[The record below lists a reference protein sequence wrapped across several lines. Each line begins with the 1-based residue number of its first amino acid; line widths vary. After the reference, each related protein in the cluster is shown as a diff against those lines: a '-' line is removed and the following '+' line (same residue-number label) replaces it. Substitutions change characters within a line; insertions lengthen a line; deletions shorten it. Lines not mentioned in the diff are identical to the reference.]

1 MFTNNYL
8 LMRKALFES
17 GGASQQFV
25 GTFYDASGNPQN
37 AYVCA
42 LASADIGYWMKYA
55 RCQAI
60 AGQNPSDIYPV
71 NSTYAGVYFGS
82 GSKTATKEDF
92 ALHEPI
98 TSGLEITNTNALVW
112 NNDENGNFS
121 VYSDYVLRN
130 TTDHDIVIREIGIF
144 TPVANGTPR
153 IDIATKVNHFL
164 MEHTVL
170 DDPIVIPSNESRLVS
185 YTVRF
190 NQSEV

>member
-8 LMRKALFES
+8 LMRKSLFEC
-17 GGASQQFV
+17 GGNTSQSA
-25 GTFYDASGNPQN
+25 GNFYDASGNIKIS
-37 AYVCA
+37 YVCA
-42 LASADIGYWMKYA
+42 LATADIGHWMKYA

-60 AGQNPSDIYPV
+60 IGQDPNKIYPWD
-71 NSTYAGVYFGS
+71 STYAGVYFGS

-98 TSGLEITNTNALVW
+98 TSGLEIANTNALVW
-112 NNDENGNFS
+112 NNDENGNYS

-130 TTDHDIVIREIGIF
+130 TTDDDIVIREIGIF
-144 TPVANGTPR
+144 TPSSKGAHRVDVATN
-153 IDIATKVNHFL
+153 VNYYL
-164 MEHTVL
+164 MERTVL

>member
-8 LMRKALFES
+8 LMRKALFEI
-17 GGASQQFV
+17 GGHPNLAAN
-25 GTFYDASGNPQN
+25 GFYDASGGVFNSY
-37 AYVCA
+37 ASS
-42 LASADIGYWMKYA
+42 LAVSDIGWWMKYA

-60 AGQNPSDIYPV
+60 TGRDPNDIYAC

-112 NNDENGNFS
+112 SNDENGNYS

-153 IDIATKVNHFL
+153 PDVAATVRYFL
-164 MEHTVL
+164 MERTVL